1 MKTRIIQNEPGE
13 VSVGTTTD
21 SRQGIVAAV
30 SEVGRFAPIASYQR
44 FAYACGALLVLSGL
58 LHVLVYLVD
67 GGPWEGPLSWRKP
80 IVFGL
85 SFGITL
91 VTIAWLMTFMR
102 VKRVTGWIVVGLFAV
117 ASLAE
122 VSLVSLQTWRG
133 VASHFNETTQFDSS
147 VFSFMG
153 MLVALLVVLTVFVTV
168 RSFFRMD
175 SPPSLA
181 WAIRLGLLLMLVS
194 QGVGV
199 QMIAEGGNTYG
210 VAGALKVPHAVT
222 LHAVQ
227 VLPALAI
234 LLLVAR
240 STERRRLQIVA
251 LGAVGYA
258 VLIASTLVQT
268 YDGRGPLDLSPL
280 TTALALIGIA
290 TLATAGTQ
298 ALRGLLSRTGR
309 SA

>member
-1 MKTRIIQNEPGE
+1 MKTRIIQNEPGDE
-13 VSVGTTTD
+13 AVRPIRD
-21 SRQGIVAAV
+21 SGKGLVAAV
-30 SEVGRFAPIASYQR
+30 SEVARFRPTASYQR

-58 LHVLVYLVD
+58 FHLVVYLVD
-67 GGPWEGPLSWRKP
+67 GGPWGGPLSWRKP

-91 VTIAWLMTFMR
+91 VTIAWLMPFLR
-102 VKRVTGWIVVGLFAV
+102 AGRVTGWIVVGLFSV
-117 ASLAE
+117 ASVAE
-122 VSLVSLQTWRG
+122 VFLISMQTWRG

-153 MLVALLVVLTVFVTV
+153 MLVMLIAVLTVYVTV
-168 RSFFRMD
+168 RSFVRMD
-175 SPPSLA
+175 APPSLA
-181 WAIRLGLLLMLVS
+181 WALRLGLVLMLVS
-194 QGVGV
+194 QAVGA

-234 LLLVAR
+234 LLLVSR
-240 STERRRLQIVA
+240 STERRRVRIVA

-280 TTALALIGIA
+280 TSVLALVGLAILAAVGVVTLNGI
-290 TLATAGTQ
+290 
-298 ALRGLLSRTGR
+298 RPENR
-309 SA
+309 